1 MLEQTKKYKIAVIIV
16 NYNVAFFLE
25 QCLNSVQKAL
35 SSING
40 QVFVVDNNSIDGS
53 VEMVKQKFPDFNLI
67 ANKDNKGFSKA
78 NNQAIVAADA
88 EYILLLNPDTV
99 LEEDCLSKTLEFM
112 DAHHDAGGL
121 GVRMLDGKGQFLPE
135 SKRGLPTPIVAFYKI
150 FGLSLL
156 FPKSKK
162 FGQYHLGHLSEFET
176 NEVDVLSGAFMLMRS
191 KTLDEVGLL
200 DEAFFMYGEDIDLSY
215 RIQKGGYKNYYFP
228 ETRIIHYKGESTK
241 KSSINYVF
249 VFYRAM
255 VIFAEKH
262 FSQKNAKLFSVL
274 IHTAIYLRA
283 SLAIGMRFIRKAV
296 LPLIDY
302 TLLYVG
308 LYFLAIQWRISNI
321 LFPAHILQIA
331 IPSYTL
337 VWLTSIF
344 YSGGYDKPIRL
355 TRFLKGS
362 FIGTLLLLI
371 IYGLLPKEWQFSR
384 LYMLVGALWTSA
396 YFVIS
401 RVVLHLIFKGKLEK
415 KFDLN
420 ASNNKKFAVIG
431 DTKEFNRV
439 AEILRQT
446 NPSVEAIAHVSA
458 GEEKEE
464 GAIGTISQLDQI
476 VHIHGMNEI
485 VFCAKDTAAQTI
497 IHWMTI
503 IDSRKIDFKI
513 AQPDS
518 LSLIGSNS
526 IDTAGDLYV
535 LNINAITKPENIRNK
550 RTFDVSM
557 SFLFLLSLP
566 VTIWFFSKKMKF
578 IQNLFSIAIGR
589 NSFVGYLRSNSI
601 TKLLLPTIKSGI
613 LTPNDSLKIRDEEL
627 YDKLNLIYAR
637 DYGVQ
642 KDFWI
647 VWKAW
652 KQLDR

>member
-1 MLEQTKKYKIAVIIV
+1 
-16 NYNVAFFLE
+16 
-25 QCLNSVQKAL
+25 
-35 SSING
+35 
-40 QVFVVDNNSIDGS
+40 
-53 VEMVKQKFPDFNLI
+53 
-67 ANKDNKGFSKA
+67 
-78 NNQAIVAADA
+78 
-88 EYILLLNPDTV
+88 
-99 LEEDCLSKTLEFM
+99 
-112 DAHHDAGGL
+112 
-121 GVRMLDGKGQFLPE
+121 
-135 SKRGLPTPIVAFYKI
+135 
-150 FGLSLL
+150 
-156 FPKSKK
+156 
-162 FGQYHLGHLSEFET
+162 
-176 NEVDVLSGAFMLMRS
+176 
-191 KTLDEVGLL
+191 
-200 DEAFFMYGEDIDLSY
+200 
-215 RIQKGGYKNYYFP
+215 
-228 ETRIIHYKGESTK
+228 
-241 KSSINYVF
+241 
-249 VFYRAM
+249 
-255 VIFAEKH
+255 
-262 FSQKNAKLFSVL
+262 
-274 IHTAIYLRA
+274 
-283 SLAIGMRFIRKAV
+283 
-296 LPLIDY
+296 
-302 TLLYVG
+302 
-308 LYFLAIQWRISNI
+308 
-321 LFPAHILQIA
+321 
-331 IPSYTL
+331 
-337 VWLTSIF
+337 
-344 YSGGYDKPIRL
+344 
-355 TRFLKGS
+355 
-362 FIGTLLLLI
+362 
-371 IYGLLPKEWQFSR
+371 
-384 LYMLVGALWTSA
+384 MLVGALWTSA

-420 ASNNKKFAVIG
+420 ANNNKKFAVIG

-566 VTIWFFSKKMKF
+566 VTIWFFSKKLKF